1 MLERPN
7 KRTPK
12 LLDAESLW
20 SFALKSLGARALSIS
35 ELRRKLQVRAEQPGD
50 IDAVLAKLK
59 EYGYI
64 NDERFAEHYAAVRR
78 DSQGFGQQRVLRD
91 LRQRRVAPK
100 VAEKAVTDAF
110 DGTSEIVMIEQ
121 FLERK
126 YRNKDLRAFLQEQ
139 KNLASAFRRLR
150 YAGFS
155 AGASIGVLKRY
166 ASRAEDLEAIE
177 EGAEEAD

>member
-1 MLERPN
+1 MPERPR

-20 SFALKSLGARALSIS
+20 GYALKSLGARALSGS
-35 ELRRKLQVRAEQPGD
+35 ELRRKLQLKAEQPGD
-50 IDAVLAKLK
+50 IETVMARLK

-64 NDERFAEHYAAVRR
+64 NDERFAEHYATVRR
-78 DSQGFGQQRVLRD
+78 DSQGFGQHRVLRD
-91 LRQRRVAPK
+91 LRQRRVAPT
-100 VAEKAVTDAF
+100 VAQKAVTDAF
-110 DGTSEIVMIEQ
+110 EGTSETAMIEQ

-126 YRNKDLRAFLQEQ
+126 YRNKDLRAFLQER

-150 YAGFS
+150 YAGFG
-155 AGASIGVLKRY
+155 AGPSIAVLKRY

-177 EGAEEAD
+177 DGVEEA